1 MEYRKGSQAG
11 IQWVK
16 CLVFPKKTFSIY
28 SRCGYIHYP
37 VLLERM
43 MVGKGDVCMCEEYTI
58 NVHSG
63 KIYADP
69 A

>member
-1 MEYRKGSQAG
+1 MGQV
-11 IQWVK
+11 Q
-16 CLVFPKKTFSIY
+16 VFREDFFY
-28 SRCGYIHYP
+28 LFEVCYIHYP